1 MTGRVSEMNATAST
15 VTDPVSAV
23 GSLAELIRA
32 ECADID
38 ATRKVPTPV
47 IGALQEAGVFR
58 LLAPV
63 EIGGSEVDPVTFLN
77 VVEAASHADGSVGWC
92 VMIGGCYATF
102 GGLLPLEGARTIY
115 GDPATISAG
124 AFRPDGTAVEV
135 DGGFRITGRWPL
147 ASGSSHA
154 NWYVGGCV
162 VVRNGEPVIGPTGAP
177 LMRELFFP
185 ASATEIIDTW
195 DSTGLRGTA
204 SHDYAISD
212 VFVPASQTMW
222 FQEPPTIDRPLY
234 HMPPVAMFATFIAA
248 VPLGIARHAI
258 DEFVSLA
265 DAKTPMLSASVLA
278 DKPAAQERLGRAQ
291 ALVTASRRYLTE
303 TLNDLWVRVRSR
315 SPADD
320 GRARPVVAGRH
331 SRRPQRPGG
340 DRAVVHRRRGEQRL
354 RQLTAGSLPA
364 RRPHRG
370 TTHLHPGVALRA
382 RRPPV
387 ARTRRR
393 RQPLDHRRAR
403 GVSAGGALM
412 KPDVNI
418 VIDYHDI
425 ELLLDF

>member
-1 MTGRVSEMNATAST
+1 MNATAST
-15 VTDPVSAV
+15 PNDPVSAV

-32 ECADID
+32 DCADMD
-38 ATRKVPTPV
+38 TTRKVPTPV
-47 IGALQEAGVFR
+47 IGGLQDAGVFR
-58 LLAPV
+58 LMAPV
-63 EIGGSEVDPVTFLN
+63 ELGGSEVDPVTFLN

-102 GGLLPLEGARTIY
+102 GGLLPLEGASSIY

-124 AFRPDGTAVEV
+124 AFRPDGMAVEV

-162 VVRNGEPVIGPTGAP
+162 VVGNGEPVIGPTGAP

-212 VFVPASQTMW
+212 VFVPASHTMW

-258 DEFVSLA
+258 EEFVSLA
-265 DAKTPMLSASVLA
+265 DAKTPTLSATVLA

-303 TLNDLWVRVRSR
+303 TLNDLWVKVR
-315 SPADD
+315 
-320 GRARPVVAGRH
+320 AGHPPTMAERGPLWLAATHTAH
-331 SRRPQRPGG
+331 S
-340 DRAVVHRRRGEQRL
+340 
-354 RQLTAGSLPA
+354 
-364 RRPHRG
+364 
-370 TTHLHPGVALRA
+370 ALEA
-382 RRPPV
+382 IELLY
-387 ARTRRR
+387 T
-393 RQPLDHRRAR
+393 
-403 GVSAGGALM
+403 AGGASSVYASSPLDRCLRDARTAVQHICTQELHFELAGRQLLGR
-412 KPDVNI
+412 DVVASPWI
-418 VIDYHDI
+418 IDERETYPP
-425 ELLLDF
+425 EEP